1 MWIKKFEKILSIIP
15 LKTYVNEKIM
25 TRIGCVIAD
34 ILSNFSITN
43 VTLDVRRW
51 YFCLLRPPKVE
62 LFSAKGLR
70 KVKFPFESQV
80 TKYYARLT
88 RLSFLKFFLQHYDK
102 RVEVIVQYLRCQ
114 EQNKSTHIFL
124 VHQSAF
130 YTYTHY
136 EAVSSSTNPSE
147 TRNVSS
153 FFCKLCKLALFVDF
167 EPKVD

>member
-1 MWIKKFEKILSIIP
+1 MRKLWLELDVWLLIFYQIFL
-15 LKTYVNEKIM
+15 LQ
-25 TRIGCVIAD
+25 
-34 ILSNFSITN
+34 
-43 VTLDVRRW
+43 TLDVRRW
-51 YFCLLRPPKVE
+51 YFCLLRPQKVE

-114 EQNKSTHIFL
+114 EQNKCTHIFL
-124 VHQSAF
+124 VRQSAF

-153 FFCKLCKLALFVDF
+153 FFCVDF